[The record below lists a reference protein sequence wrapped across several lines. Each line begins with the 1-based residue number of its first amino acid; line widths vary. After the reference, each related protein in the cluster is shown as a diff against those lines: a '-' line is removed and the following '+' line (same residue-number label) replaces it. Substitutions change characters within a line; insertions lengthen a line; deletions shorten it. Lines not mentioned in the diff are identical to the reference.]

1 MIDEADKF
9 SRMIYTM
16 TLCFDGEKKRK
27 EKIKLGDKL
36 QTNYILYCV
45 TIEFFRWGFFSREYG
60 DESFFFFLIKNY
72 AIHDHEGKENIK
84 INSKLLS
91 KLEIQL
97 GFGLIEIAEFT
108 TG

>member
-1 MIDEADKF
+1 MNL
-9 SRMIYTM
+9 SV
-16 TLCFDGEKKRK
+16 L
-27 EKIKLGDKL
+27 
-36 QTNYILYCV
+36 
-45 TIEFFRWGFFSREYG
+45 
-60 DESFFFFLIKNY
+60 FFFNY

>member
-1 MIDEADKF
+1 MEMNL
-9 SRMIYTM
+9 S
-16 TLCFDGEKKRK
+16 
-27 EKIKLGDKL
+27 
-36 QTNYILYCV
+36 IL
-45 TIEFFRWGFFSREYG
+45 
-60 DESFFFFLIKNY
+60 FFLIKNY